1 MRLSPAALLGV
12 WKARWGGVMVERG
25 YLYAGVLPVRH
36 AASQGFA
43 GARFSAYVNSPTTLA
58 TPEATSEI

>member
-12 WKARWGGVMVERG
+12 WKARWGGVMVERD
-25 YLYAGVLPVRH
+25 LYAGVLPVRH

-43 GARFSAYVNSPTTLA
+43 GARFSAYVNSPATLA